1 MLLCALN
8 DYDMIYDDD
17 TMTENDGDLYVED
30 LLTLVVFTCLSE
42 Y

>member
-1 MLLCALN
+1 MFLYALN
-8 DYDMIYDDD
+8 DYDIIYDDD

-30 LLTLVVFTCLSE
+30 LLMLVVFTCLSE